1 MLKKYNNKFKPG
13 QRIISL
19 FAIILISAVYFSFIP
34 FDIISDTPL
43 KSCCQTDSETAEI
56 SSGKEFLSNTCSCC
70 TGVCRCAFKEKSA
83 ADLPF
88 NGIPAVSGIPDL
100 PVCGD
105 NFFTNYNIY
114 AIIFKDSPPYINTG
128 NFSSKVP
135 IYILKSSMLC

>member
-70 TGVCRCAFKEKSA
+70 TGVCRCAFKDKSP

-88 NGIPAVSGIPDL
+88 NGIVKVHATPDF
-100 PVCGD
+100 PVYGD
-105 NFFTNYNIY
+105 NFFAVFNIY
-114 AIIFKDSPPYINTG
+114 ALIFKDNPRENSTG
-128 NFSSKVP
+128 DFISKIP